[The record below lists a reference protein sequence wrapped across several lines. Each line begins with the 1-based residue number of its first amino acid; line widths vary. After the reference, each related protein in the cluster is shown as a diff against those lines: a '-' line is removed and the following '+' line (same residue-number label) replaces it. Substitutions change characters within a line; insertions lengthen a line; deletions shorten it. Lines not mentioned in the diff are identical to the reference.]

1 MKIRK
6 FIAVLLLAVC
16 VTVASPLQTYA
27 SATKVTT
34 TVGDPAKDAK
44 TLSEITARV
53 AEIQAMDKTN
63 LTTSEKK
70 ALRKELTAMKNKAD
84 GLSRGVYISVGAV
97 IIIILLLILILR

>member
-27 SATKVTT
+27 SAEKVS
-34 TVGDPAKDAK
+34 TVGDPNKDAK

-63 LTTSEKK
+63 LTASEKK
-70 ALRKELTAMKNKAD
+70 ALRKELTGMKNKAA
-84 GLSRGVYISVGAV
+84 GLDRGVYISVGA
-97 IIIILLLILILR
+97 IIIVILLLILILR